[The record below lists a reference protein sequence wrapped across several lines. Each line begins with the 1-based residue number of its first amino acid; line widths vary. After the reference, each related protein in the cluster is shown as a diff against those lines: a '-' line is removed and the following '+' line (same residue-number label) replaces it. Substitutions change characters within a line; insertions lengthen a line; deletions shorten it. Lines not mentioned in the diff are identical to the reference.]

1 LNPQAERFATV
12 LGADRVRVA
21 EPMCRHTSFRIGGP
35 ADILVLPR
43 DTAELKQSLIIA
55 RELGLPILILGNGSN
70 LLVRDGGIRGVVI
83 KLAGCGAGCSNE
95 GTHLTAGAGLLLT
108 EVAVA
113 AAEAGLSGLEFA
125 AGIPGTVGGGVVMN
139 AGAYDGEM
147 KDIVA
152 RVVTIDAD
160 GGEHIYSQGDLGFG
174 PRESILQHRAEYVTS
189 VTFALRRGDRSEI
202 LAKMRELNQRR
213 QDKQPLDLP
222 SAGSVFRR
230 PPGHYAGDLIQRA
243 GLKGRRVGGAQVS
256 EKHAG
261 FIVNQGGATA
271 SDVLTLIAEIQHEV
285 ERQFGVWLMTEIK
298 VVGTDESAQ

>member
-1 LNPQAERFATV
+1 MNPQAERFAAV

-35 ADILVLPR
+35 ADILVLPH

-55 RELGLPILILGNGSN
+55 RELGLPVLIFGNGSN

-83 KLAGCGAGCSNE
+83 KLSGCDAVCSNE

-147 KDIVA
+147 KDVVTK
-152 RVVTIDAD
+152 VVTIDAG
-160 GGEHIYSQGDLGFG
+160 GGEHVYGQADLGFG
-174 PRESILQHRAEYVTS
+174 PRESTLQHREEYVIS
-189 VTFALRRGDRSEI
+189 VTFALRRGDRSAI

-243 GLKGRRVGGAQVS
+243 GLKGRRIGGAQVS

-261 FIVNQGGATA
+261 FVVNRGGATA
-271 SDVLTLIAEIQHEV
+271 ADVLTLIAEIQHEV
-285 ERQFGVWLMTEIK
+285 ERQFGVRLMTEIK